1 MEKKEEQQHMHRE
14 SLLEIPCLEPA
25 EKTTLAVR
33 GVECALFKWVTP
45 REDQQQ
51 KGVVVVYHGF
61 GAHSR
66 YPTVRYASSL
76 LAGELWCC
84 VIYLQIGICLISMMI
99 SYIISLHMNYSC
111 LSCYVFYTSLKTRER
126 IHSVW
131 T

>member
-14 SLLEIPCLEPA
+14 SLSEIPCLEPA
-25 EKTTLAVR
+25 EKTTLAIR
-33 GVECALFKWVTP
+33 GVECALFKWVP
-45 REDQQQ
+45 PLDDGDDQQQ

-84 VIYLQIGICLISMMI
+84 VIYLQIGICLISMM
-99 SYIISLHMNYSC
+99 S
-111 LSCYVFYTSLKTRER
+111 
-126 IHSVW
+126 
-131 T
+131 